1 MATSTHNKYVSIP
14 DWFSSS
20 SSTPITSTEKP
31 ANITNVYYSGGGG
44 GSTTGTTE
52 IPIDN
57 KTIVW

>member
-1 MATSTHNKYVSIP
+1 MAISTHNKYVSIP

-20 SSTPITSTEKP
+20 SSTPVTTVEKP
-31 ANITNVYYSGGGG
+31 TNVTNVYYGGGG
-44 GSTTGTTE
+44 GTAGITE